1 MFMGNTKLT
10 KGVLA
15 TAGLA
20 AALFGVVVV
29 GADAKGGAG
38 GGTDTK
44 QNVMSAMTCDNGS
57 PLSAGYNKS
66 GSQVLIGIAGSGL
79 SGADTWS
86 GTVTD
91 GDVVRAEGPAT
102 GTDWGI
108 LDGYSATKGQ
118 HAVVVEM
125 SSGTDHCTA
134 TLNFKV

>member
-1 MFMGNTKLT
+1 MGNTKLT

-29 GADAKGGAG
+29 GADARGGSG

-44 QNVMSAMTCDNGS
+44 QNVMSAMTCGGTS
-57 PLSAGYNKS
+57 TLQAGYNKS
-66 GSQVLIGIAGSGL
+66 GSRVLIGIAGSGL
-79 SGADTWS
+79 SGDDSWS

-91 GDVVRAEGPAT
+91 GDMVRPEGPAS

-108 LDGYSATKGQ
+108 LDGYEATKGN
-118 HAVVVEM
+118 HAVLVQM
-125 SSGTDHCTA
+125 TSSAGESCTA